1 MAVEESKQ
9 IEIVLGNKNV
19 AESGSMQVNITQNNF
34 DPAKVM
40 EMVEG
45 LGLKDEGLGK
55 TKPETCNLN
64 PETRVKRSRKP
75 KPARIVKDVYKYVWV
90 GRQEGQMR
98 LIQLYQLLIDERIK
112 MLDRNVTPDDWCA
125 LFMGEAKSFTMKW
138 TGKQAHL
145 RYLFKLLIQKK
156 YITFDKKSAGKWEI
170 LGSHFLNAQG
180 KPFTD
185 WDSQHDPSRG
195 ARTLEMFAEVL
206 NIHSDPPR
214 TESFTDEIREEMNGF
229 CDWER
234 FEG

>member
-45 LGLKDEGLGK
+45 LGFKDEGLGK

-75 KPARIVKDVYKYVWV
+75 KPARIVQDVYKYVWV

-98 LIQLYQLLIDERIK
+98 LIQLYQLLIDDRIK
-112 MLDRNVTPDDWCA
+112 MLDRNVRPDDWCA

-145 RYLFKLLIQKK
+145 RYLFKLL
-156 YITFDKKSAGKWEI
+156 KSR
-170 LGSHFLNAQG
+170 LGNGRFWVRISSTPRA
-180 KPFTD
+180 
-185 WDSQHDPSRG
+185 SPSPIG
-195 ARTLEMFAEVL
+195 TV
-206 NIHSDPPR
+206 STTPR
-214 TESFTDEIREEMNGF
+214 VEPAPWR
-229 CDWER
+229 CLLR
-234 FEG
+234 C

>member
-1 MAVEESKQ
+1 MENDKH

-34 DPAKVM
+34 DSARVR
-40 EMVEG
+40 ELVEG
-45 LGLKDEGLGK
+45 LGFRDEGVGK
-55 TKPETCNLN
+55 TPESCNLKPETKA
-64 PETRVKRSRKP
+64 KRPRKP
-75 KPARIVKDVYKYVWV
+75 KAARIVEDVYKYRWIDSK
-90 GRQEGQMR
+90 EGNLR
-98 LIQLYQLLIDERIK
+98 LVKLYQLLIDERFR
-112 MLDRNVTPDDWCA
+112 MLDSAVSPDSWCA

-145 RYLFKLLIQKK
+145 RYLFKLLLQKK
-156 YITFDKKSAGKWEI
+156 YITFDRKSAGQWEI

-185 WDSQHDPSRG
+185 WDSQHDPSRR
-195 ARTLEMFAEVL
+195 ACTLEMFAEVL

-214 TESFTDEIREEMNGF
+214 PESFTDEIREEMDEFG
-229 CDWER
+229 DWER